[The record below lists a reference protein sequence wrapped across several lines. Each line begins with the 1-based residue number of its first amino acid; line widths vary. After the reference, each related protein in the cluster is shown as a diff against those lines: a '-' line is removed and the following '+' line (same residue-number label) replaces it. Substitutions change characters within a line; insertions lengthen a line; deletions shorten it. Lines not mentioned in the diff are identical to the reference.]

1 MARNSRGKERQRL
14 KRKKKQ
20 LALRKAK
27 NVTALQK
34 VALGGGTLECLANPP
49 DYREEGIVSII
60 VLAKTPGGRC
70 AVAGFLVDLW
80 CVGLKDAWGKSET
93 PPEHLA
99 DLRDGA
105 RGKGAARMPVDEA
118 RRLVAAGVRF
128 SRQNGFR
135 LPEHWQKWVSV
146 FGEMP
151 PLESL
156 DMSDFGVEGEG
167 RGKKLRY
174 VGTEQFLRSR
184 LAGCTVEAF
193 VARPDVEWIIGDD
206 PADFDDFDEEADD
219 EFDEAD
225 ADEEVAA
232 MTEMLRETSTKT
244 ADEVRK
250 WCFAQSVVPH
260 RLLQDAAQLLIIG
273 LLPAMAYEDAVA
285 NGEVPPTAE
294 PPDRWAPVEK
304 ALAEYPPDER
314 QEMTMALDQ
323 VTRYMRS
330 FTDPVSM
337 LEAMGL
343 TPAEEEEEET
353 EDAEG
358 AR

>member
-1 MARNSRGKERQRL
+1 MARNSRSKERQRL

-20 LALRKAK
+20 LAQRKAK

-34 VALGGGTLECLANPP
+34 VAMGGGTLECLANPP
-49 DYREEGIVSII
+49 DYREQGIVSII
-60 VLAKTPGGRC
+60 VLARTPGGRC
-70 AVAGFLVDLW
+70 AVASFLVDLW

-105 RGKGAARMPVDEA
+105 RDRGAVRMPVEEA

-128 SRQNGFR
+128 ARENGFR
-135 LPEHWQKWVSV
+135 LPDHWQKWVSV

-151 PLESL
+151 RLESL
-156 DMSDFGVEGEG
+156 DMSDFGVEAEG

-174 VGTEQFLRSR
+174 VGTEQFLRTR
-184 LAGCTVEAF
+184 LTGCTVESF
-193 VARPDVEWIIGDD
+193 VARPDVEWIIGAG
-206 PADFDDFDEEADD
+206 PADFDDFGEEADD
-219 EFDEAD
+219 EFDDAD
-225 ADEEVAA
+225 PDEEVAA
-232 MTEMLRETSTKT
+232 MAEMLRATSTKT

-250 WCFAQSVVPH
+250 WCFAQREVPH
-260 RLLQDAAQLLIIG
+260 RLLQDAAQLLIMG
-273 LLPAMAYEDAVA
+273 LLPAMAYEEALA
-285 NGEVPPTAE
+285 NGELPRSAP
-294 PPDRWAPVEK
+294 PPDRWAPVQQ
-304 ALAEYPPDER
+304 ALNELPPDER

-323 VTRYMRS
+323 VTRFMRS
-330 FTDPVSM
+330 FTDPVAM

-353 EDAEG
+353 EEAEG